1 MGQLSLKGAFTEP
14 DTRHKSDPT
23 TVPRR
28 VVTNERAKRAD
39 RQLGALGTHRLAE
52 RGDRVSE
59 EFEQHRDHLV
69 GVAYRMLGSRAE
81 AEDAVQEA
89 YLRYMGADR
98 SAIRDLRGWLTTT
111 TGRICLDVL
120 RSARVRR
127 EAYVGPWL
135 PEPIVSR
142 LPSTNPGPEAIVEQT
157 EEVSL
162 ALLVVLEAL
171 TPEQR
176 VAFVLHDV
184 FAVPFDEIAIVLNT
198 TTQAARQLA
207 TRARRAVADGRPRHS
222 ATPAE
227 QRHLVEAFLAAV
239 REGDIDGLLA
249 VLAPDVVAIGDGGG
263 VLPAGRRP
271 VEGAVQVARF
281 MAGLFRQAKRY
292 TTRVELVQVNGTTG
306 LLIEAGDPPIRMV
319 MGMSMAD
326 GRITGIFDQL
336 NPAKL
341 TAVPNVDPAHD
352 LFTLP

>member
-1 MGQLSLKGAFTEP
+1 VQ
-14 DTRHKSDPT
+14 
-23 TVPRR
+23 
-28 VVTNERAKRAD
+28 VT
-39 RQLGALGTHRLAE
+39 
-52 RGDRVSE
+52 E
-59 EFEQHRDHLV
+59 EFEEHRDHLV
-69 GVAYRMLGSRAE
+69 GVAYRMLGSHAE

-89 YLRYMGADR
+89 YLRYAGTDR
-98 SAIRDLRGWLTTT
+98 SAVRDLRGWLTTT

-135 PEPIVSR
+135 PEPVVSR
-142 LPSTNPGPEAIVEQT
+142 LPTTDPGPEDIVEQT

-162 ALLVVLEAL
+162 ALLVVLETL
-171 TPEQR
+171 TSEQR

-184 FAVPFDEIAIVLNT
+184 FAVPFDEIATVLGT
-198 TTQAARQLA
+198 TAPAARQLA

-227 QRHLVEAFLAAV
+227 QRHLVEAFIAAV

-281 MAGLFRQAKRY
+281 MAGLFRQAKRMEPA
-292 TTRVELVQVNGTTG
+292 RAELVLVNGVPG
-306 LLIEAGDPPIRMV
+306 MLIEAGDPPIRMV
-319 MGMSMAD
+319 MGMAMAD

-341 TAVPNVDPAHD
+341 TAAPTIDPSRD
-352 LFTLP
+352 LMAQP

>member
-1 MGQLSLKGAFTEP
+1 
-14 DTRHKSDPT
+14 
-23 TVPRR
+23 
-28 VVTNERAKRAD
+28 VT
-39 RQLGALGTHRLAE
+39 
-52 RGDRVSE
+52 E
-59 EFEQHRDHLV
+59 EFEEHRDHLI

-89 YLRYMGADR
+89 YLRYANADR
-98 SAIRDLRGWLTTT
+98 SAIRDVRGWLTTT

-142 LPSTNPGPEAIVEQT
+142 LPSGAPGPEAVAEQT

-184 FAVPFDEIAIVLNT
+184 FAVPFDEIATVLGT
-198 TTQAARQLA
+198 TSQAARQLA

-222 ATPAE
+222 ATRAE

-271 VEGAVQVARF
+271 VEGALQVARF
-281 MAGLFRQAKRY
+281 MAGLFRQAGRMGGAKA
-292 TTRVELVQVNGTTG
+292 ELVMVNGAYG
-306 LLIEAGDPPIRMV
+306 FLMEAGDPPIRMA
-319 MGMSMAD
+319 MGLSMAD

-341 TAVPNVDPAHD
+341 TATPPLDPTRD
-352 LFTLP
+352 LLAQP